1 MDRGFV
7 ADRALGYVQAAAGA
21 VDTAVTLA
29 SLLPGG
35 VVPPGTSMVLITPEA
50 QAIRFR
56 DDGTAPTATV
66 GFPLAVGTSLRYTS
80 GNLPGLRLIA
90 QTAGAIVN
98 IALYGQ

>member
-7 ADRALGYVQAAAGA
+7 ADRPLGYVQAAAGA

-35 VVPPGTSMVLITPEA
+35 VVPPGTCMVLITPEA

-56 DDGTAPTATV
+56 DDGTAPTTAI
-66 GFPLAVGTSLRYTS
+66 GFPLAVGTSLQYTG
-80 GNLPGLRLIA
+80 GNLPGLRLIS